1 MCVKGFRRPPLF
13 IVDHSVNKTE
23 TLWQR
28 VWHDLQPYEGRWSQT
43 WRIALLCMVTAAV
56 SITYGIPEASIS
68 CYVLFFVMKSDAAES
83 SVMALALVVL
93 VSLIVAALIGLIQI
107 SIDSPV
113 TRIIW
118 LLGSSVVFMFLG
130 VSSALGPLGGIIAL
144 VIAFVLTLLSYIPI
158 GELATRA
165 VLYAWLMV
173 AMPMGLLLIASLLI
187 GRNPRT
193 LLLQEMATRLEYA
206 AEILQQGS
214 ACSEQAHENV
224 LTGIAQQQKRVRW
237 VALFHLAP
245 RYWQPWYAHA
255 VLQSYGVLLAAYR
268 WAQSQPQ
275 PTEHTHRLAQS
286 CRQAAQQLRQQ
297 QRPHQ
302 LGLAELGPFASAHLN
317 TVHNL
322 LQQLADTA
330 NPERIPKEKTSFFVA
345 DAFSNPAYVRIALQT
360 TLAAL
365 LCYLFY
371 SAAQWDGIH
380 TALITCYIV
389 GLSNTGETLH
399 KMLLRIIGCLIGV
412 AITLVYWYVF
422 IPHIT
427 SIGALMLAVFLVCLL
442 AAWVVLGSERISYAG
457 LQIAFAFLLI
467 NLTAGGPSVDMD
479 MARDR
484 IIGILLGNIMMYGF
498 FTYLWPNS
506 IMQFVQKNLNQAN
519 EALQQQDQA
528 LTLTAAIWHA
538 ANAAQALET
547 ARYQLDLAHLEP
559 KSLRATPEELQA
571 QRAQWQATQHR
582 LFS

>member
-1 MCVKGFRRPPLF
+1 
-13 IVDHSVNKTE
+13 
-23 TLWQR
+23 
-28 VWHDLQPYEGRWSQT
+28 
-43 WRIALLCMVTAAV
+43 
-56 SITYGIPEASIS
+56 
-68 CYVLFFVMKSDAAES
+68 
-83 SVMALALVVL
+83 
-93 VSLIVAALIGLIQI
+93 
-107 SIDSPV
+107 
-113 TRIIW
+113 
-118 LLGSSVVFMFLG
+118 
-130 VSSALGPLGGIIAL
+130 
-144 VIAFVLTLLSYIPI
+144 
-158 GELATRA
+158 
-165 VLYAWLMV
+165 
-173 AMPMGLLLIASLLI
+173 
-187 GRNPRT
+187 
-193 LLLQEMATRLEYA
+193 MATRLEYA

-302 LGLAELGPFASAHLN
+302 LGLTELGPFASAHLN
-317 TVHNL
+317 TVSNL

-330 NPERIPKEKTSFFVA
+330 SPERIPKDKTSFFVA

-412 AITLVYWYVF
+412 AITVVYWYVF

-528 LTLTAAIWHA
+528 PTLTAAIWHA